1 MSIGSHIYSS
11 DHPEQNA
18 HSAGT
23 RHGNTCLSARAAF
36 SSTNDCSQEL
46 EMRNRNLEVGVRNR
60 ETNDDMKTGTETL
73 SRHHSPLSIIVF
85 VF

>member
-1 MSIGSHIYSS
+1 
-11 DHPEQNA
+11 
-18 HSAGT
+18 
-23 RHGNTCLSARAAF
+23 
-36 SSTNDCSQEL
+36 
-46 EMRNRNLEVGVRNR
+46 MRNRNLEVGVRNR